1 MIDPAISRRRF
12 LAASGAFAAGMFR
25 PFGALAAPQT
35 PIAGGRFIR
44 TLPLGDPARPDNPPL
59 NQLLGAG
66 LDARLFTDL
75 SALDGGAPITPNDRF
90 FIRTARPDEA
100 AATRRWTI
108 ALGGTNGRPRAV
120 ALDTL
125 DRLVEP
131 MGVCLLECAGN
142 TNPNN
147 YGLMSAARWDG
158 LPLSALLDRMQPS
171 SGKLRVKITGIDDQR
186 HPSRTSVAGASW
198 IFSRDELDRARAFLA
213 TRMNGAALPPH
224 HGAPARL
231 VVPGWYGC
239 ACIKWVNRVDLVA
252 DDEPPT
258 SQMLEFAARTH
269 QPQGAALARDYEP
282 AVIDVA
288 AAPIRVEQWALDGR
302 PVYRLVGVMWGGQAA
317 TNALQIRFRSG
328 GPWVDVTDCPR
339 PRTTLTWSLW
349 SHVWRP
355 DAPGRYEI
363 VLRVND
369 PAIRTRRL
377 DLYFYVRSVDV
388 TEA

>member
-1 MIDPAISRRRF
+1 MLLRVLTTALCATCVVLLASFQPVRF
-12 LAASGAFAAGMFR
+12 VVM
-25 PFGALAAPQT
+25 PQPAAPT
-35 PIAGGRFIR
+35 APV
-44 TLPLGDPARPDNPPL
+44 PAACGTEHIPPL
-59 NQLLGAG
+59 
-66 LDARLFTDL
+66 
-75 SALDGGAPITPNDRF
+75 
-90 FIRTARPDEA
+90 
-100 AATRRWTI
+100 
-108 ALGGTNGRPRAV
+108 
-120 ALDTL
+120 
-125 DRLVEP
+125 
-131 MGVCLLECAGN
+131 
-142 TNPNN
+142 
-147 YGLMSAARWDG
+147 
-158 LPLSALLDRMQPS
+158 
-171 SGKLRVKITGIDDQR
+171 
-186 HPSRTSVAGASW
+186 
-198 IFSRDELDRARAFLA
+198 
-213 TRMNGAALPPH
+213 
-224 HGAPARL
+224 
-231 VVPGWYGC
+231 
-239 ACIKWVNRVDLVA
+239 
-252 DDEPPT
+252 
-258 SQMLEFAARTH
+258 
-269 QPQGAALARDYEP
+269 